1 MRRLSRQNGHVDILA
16 FLWFATVIACSIAS
30 AQQTQQGTQLIN
42 PKNWIPDQFKPS
54 WMTGEQGQAWSRVL
68 IWDPALGAKRGIRA
82 VLMPVVENEDNV
94 PIDRRMTLQ
103 MKGYM
108 QQFCEDVIT
117 VLDIEDP
124 VLRDRLDQTLNA
136 CINQWKQ
143 FGRIDPEGIAQLA
156 PDILID
162 VVVLF
167 ERNIYDQGWRGDRK
181 IFRVGLV
188 GVAFGADTGDVIFR
202 GEVLEESPWSGMQN
216 TIFRVERQATLA
228 LLRKLRDRFVE
239 IGTLI
244 DNRRMAEQQA
254 AQAAADEETRKRLA
268 ALHQEETELRRLSEQ
283 AAGIL
288 LSATEPLDVLQ
299 NITTARNALLESL
312 RVPAASLTEEQLNA
326 RRRAAAD
333 LNVLLADYKKYA
345 DEQERIRNLP
355 PPDRPIEAPPELPGK
370 EEPASGNLLIDFT
383 NILTPTPV
391 ATPTPRNYVP
401 PGAFDLPVRTYQTP
415 LPPLRTPTA
424 TSTPTPEPR
433 ARRVGTARPLGSA
446 PAALP
451 LSTTSSGALPA
462 NRAVEIGPAVI
473 RPATLENIIPPSD
486 EQLREIERL
495 RRKIAPLELPS
506 STASTHPA
514 GEMFDITPERRIIP
528 LSPSG

>member
-1 MRRLSRQNGHVDILA
+1 MLFRS
-16 FLWFATVIACSIAS
+16 
-30 AQQTQQGTQLIN
+30 
-42 PKNWIPDQFKPS
+42 
-54 WMTGEQGQAWSRVL
+54 
-68 IWDPALGAKRGIRA
+68 WDPALGAKRGIRA
-82 VLMPVVENEDNV
+82 VLMPVVENEDNI

-124 VLRDRLDQTLNA
+124 GLRDRLDQTLNT

-143 FGRIDPEGIAQLA
+143 FGRIDPEGVAQLA

-167 ERNIYDQGWRGDRK
+167 QRNIYDQGWRGDRK

-188 GVAFGADTGDVIFR
+188 GVAFGADTGDAIFR

-228 LLRKLRDRFVE
+228 LLQKLRDRFAE

-244 DNRRMAEQQA
+244 DNQRMAEQQA
-254 AQAAADEETRKRLA
+254 AQTAADKESRKRLA
-268 ALHQEETELRRLSEQ
+268 ALLQEETEFRRLSEQ

-288 LSATEPLDVLQ
+288 LSATEPADLLQ
-299 NITTARNALLESL
+299 NIGTARNALIGNLQIPL
-312 RVPAASLTEEQLNA
+312 ASLTEEQLNT
-326 RRRAAAD
+326 RRQAAAE
-333 LNVLLADYKKYA
+333 LNVLLGDYKKYA
-345 DEQERIRNLP
+345 DEQERIRSLP
-355 PPDRPIEAPPELPGK
+355 PPDQPIEAPADLPGK
-370 EEPASGNLLIDFT
+370 EEPVGGNLLIDFS
-383 NILTPTPV
+383 NILTPTAV

-401 PGAFDLPVRTYQTP
+401 PGAFDLPIRTYQTP
-415 LPPLRTPTA
+415 LPPLRTPTP
-424 TSTPTPEPR
+424 TPTPTPEPR
-433 ARRVGTARPLGSA
+433 AQRVAKPARLPMSA

-451 LSTTSSGALPA
+451 LSTTSSGPLPTDLSSPLSA
-462 NRAVEIGPAVI
+462 TLSSPFPATGAVELGPVFIGPA
-473 RPATLENIIPPSD
+473 TLPNIVPPSD
-486 EQLREIERL
+486 EQLRDVERL

-506 STASTHPA
+506 STASTQSA
-514 GEMFDITPERRIIP
+514 GEMFDITPERRVIP
-528 LSPSG
+528 LSPSGN